1 MWPFNAKKKQHPPV
15 LLRPRFP
22 VGIFF
27 FVKLRGG
34 RGGRPYPV
42 QCCQLELDDFVEEHV
57 PGGTAAVEDL
67 KKGEK

>member
-1 MWPFNAKKKQHPPV
+1 MSPFNASEKNTSSRPPSPEPC
-15 LLRPRFP
+15 LAS
-22 VGIFF
+22 FF
-27 FVKLRGG
+27 FVQLRGG
-34 RGGRPYPV
+34 RGGPYPV

>member
-1 MWPFNAKKKQHPPV
+1 MWPFNAKKKTTSSGPP
-15 LLRPRFP
+15 PSQIP